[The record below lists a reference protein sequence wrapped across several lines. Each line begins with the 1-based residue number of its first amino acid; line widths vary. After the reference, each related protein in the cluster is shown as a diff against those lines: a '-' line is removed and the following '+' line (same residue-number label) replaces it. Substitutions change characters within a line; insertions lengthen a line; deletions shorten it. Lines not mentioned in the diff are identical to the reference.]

1 MFSQTWKKYLPV
13 IRLFLKKAITGE
25 QKVQLNQTDFERA
38 LGGRKLKLS
47 FSRMEINKGR
57 MNNIL
62 PNTGLAKELADVLL
76 DDVVAAG
83 LLRNRN
89 VVFSFTQDTQL
100 IITDETPAVTVS
112 EETDEKEMEPVAEN
126 V

>member
-1 MFSQTWKKYLPV
+1 MN
-13 IRLFLKKAITGE
+13 GE
-25 QKVQLNQTDFERA
+25 QKVQLNHLDFERA

-62 PNTGLAKELADVLL
+62 PNTALSKELADVLL
-76 DDVVAAG
+76 DDVVVMG
-83 LLRNRN
+83 LIRNRN
-89 VVFSFTQDTQL
+89 IVFSFTQDTQL

-112 EETDEKEMEPVAEN
+112 EEAEEKEIETAAESA
-126 V
+126 